1 MSRHLKSNFAA
12 CWRRFEA
19 KLGSKIAPSW
29 PQERLGSG
37 AKSIFEGLEVELLFE
52 TLLSCGQ
59 DEVGRIETLK
69 LGLWEEGREEGKPSP
84 HTVRLYT

>member
-29 PQERLGSG
+29 PQERPGSG
-37 AKSIFEGLEVELLFE
+37 AKSIFKGLEVELLFE

-59 DEVGRIETLK
+59 DEVGRISPSK
-69 LGLWEEGREEGKPSP
+69 LALWEEGREEGKPST
-84 HTVRLYT
+84 HTIE